1 MPDVWG
7 QDIPVIIGPES
18 SSLTSS
24 NETMVVSM
32 SLSRRRRISRL
43 LVRIQ
48 SGSSW
53 TFSVVRSLISARVP
67 DLTRCTWRL
76 GASRSRL
83 PMRPLVPLKC
93 VSLVGVVRPTVL
105 DLRSVTLEPSVL
117 GSIIVMGN
125 TLGAQQTPE
134 SLPTL
139 LSSLRRGVNSG
150 GQLLAQMLDPL
161 DTEDP
166 RHHEY
171 HERNRRRGLPPG
183 LATIRLRYQD
193 LIDEWINLWMPTDA
207 ELRDATE
214 GTGWQLTETR
224 RVGPHRVRLFEARAT

>member
-1 MPDVWG
+1 M
-7 QDIPVIIGPES
+7 
-18 SSLTSS
+18 
-24 NETMVVSM
+24 
-32 SLSRRRRISRL
+32 
-43 LVRIQ
+43 
-48 SGSSW
+48 
-53 TFSVVRSLISARVP
+53 
-67 DLTRCTWRL
+67 
-76 GASRSRL
+76 
-83 PMRPLVPLKC
+83 
-93 VSLVGVVRPTVL
+93 
-105 DLRSVTLEPSVL
+105 EPSAS

-125 TLGAQQTPE
+125 TLGAHQTPE

-139 LSSLRRGVNSG
+139 LSSLRRGVKSG

-183 LATIRLRYQD
+183 LTRIRLRYQD
-193 LIDEWINLWMPTDA
+193 LVDEWISLWMPTDA